1 VSLSRRSWLALPA
14 LAACSPKRGSGFR
27 GYAVVAVED
36 SRAIAFVDLTAFAV
50 RGRVPLD
57 GPPLLLADHRGLAP
71 VYALTSSAVH
81 EIDVRRQVSAR
92 KAPLRGAGR
101 SMRISPDGKTLW
113 VLCASPDTL
122 VPVDT
127 ARFAASRPINLPAPP
142 VEFDL
147 STEAPL
153 AAATL
158 ADGSLAIVN
167 LERGV
172 IQSRLPLS
180 SSLGAV
186 RFRTDG
192 RLVLAADRAN
202 RLLTFIDVASGRLAV
217 QLPLALR
224 PDHLCM
230 KSDGGQ
236 LFLTGEG
243 RDAIVIAYPYRT
255 EVAQTSL
262 TGRAPG
268 AMATSS
274 DPDFLFVANP
284 AAGSVTIFDV
294 NTQRVVAVSSVG
306 GEPSEIVITP
316 DQQYALVLNRA
327 SGDMAVIR
335 VGAIQAGRNKSA
347 ALFTMVPVGARPVSA
362 VVRGV

>member
-1 VSLSRRSWLALPA
+1 LTLPV
-14 LAACSPKRGSGFR
+14 LAACSRKRGSGFR
-27 GYAVVAVED
+27 GYALVAVED
-36 SRAIAFVDLTAFAV
+36 SKAIAFVDLTAFAV

-57 GPPLLLADHRGLAP
+57 GPPLLLVDHPRLTP
-71 VYALTSSAVH
+71 VYALTAGAVY
-81 EIDVRRQVSAR
+81 EINVARQASTRKAAVRGSAR
-92 KAPLRGAGR
+92 
-101 SMRISPDGKTLW
+101 SMHISPDGKTLW

-122 VPVDT
+122 VPVNTD
-127 ARFAASRPINLPAPP
+127 RFAPSRPISLPAPP

-147 STEAPL
+147 SFDSPL
-153 AAATL
+153 AAVSL
-158 ADGSLAIVN
+158 ADGSLAIIN
-167 LERGV
+167 LERGA
-172 IQSRLPLS
+172 IQSRLSLS

-202 RLLTFIDVASGRLAV
+202 RLLTFVDPVSGKVAV

-236 LFLTGEG
+236 LFVTGEG

-268 AMATSS
+268 VMASS
-274 DPDFLFVANP
+274 SNPDFLFVANP
-284 AAGSVTIFDV
+284 GAGSVTIFDI
-294 NTQRVVAVSSVG
+294 NTQRVVAVTAVG
-306 GEPSEIVITP
+306 GQPSQIVITP
-316 DQQYALVLNRA
+316 DQQYALVLNRT

-335 VGAIQAGRNKSA
+335 IAAIQAGRNKSA
-347 ALFTMVPVGARPVSA
+347 ALFTMVPVGTRPVSA